1 MKYILI
7 TLCVVALSGC
17 FEATFPIGEGGK
29 YGEAYAGYRLPY
41 RFPFP
46 HEATVYRDK

>member
-1 MKYILI
+1 MRYIFLLFLPI
-7 TLCVVALSGC
+7 VISGC

-41 RFPFP
+41 RGAIVT
-46 HEATVYRDK
+46 EAALFRDK